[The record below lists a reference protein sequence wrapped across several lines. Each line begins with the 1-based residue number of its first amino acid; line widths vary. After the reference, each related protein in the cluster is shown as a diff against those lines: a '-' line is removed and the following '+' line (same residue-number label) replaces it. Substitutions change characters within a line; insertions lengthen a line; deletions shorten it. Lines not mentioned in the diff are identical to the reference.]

1 MGGRP
6 WATVQGSDNQGGDEG
21 KKEENG
27 SMASKSLE
35 LWEEGE
41 EEDEYRWE
49 EKEGRGDK
57 KRKR

>member
-6 WATVQGSDNQGGDEG
+6 WATVQGSDNQRGDEG
-21 KKEENG
+21 KKEEKG
-27 SMASKSLE
+27 SMVSKSLE
-35 LWEEGE
+35 LWEEWE
-41 EEDEYRWE
+41 EEDEDLWE

>member
-21 KKEENG
+21 ENEEKG
-27 SMASKSLE
+27 SMVSKSLE
-35 LWEEGE
+35 LWEEWE
-41 EEDEYRWE
+41 EEDEERWE